1 LRHSINEELKVM
13 WYQFPV
19 FPDDKMLNLLKERSR
34 YLLVILLVSTSTV
47 NIYAQQMI
55 IGSPEEDSI
64 RLAQLAGNYDLNVS
78 MAVRPLYIKQPAS
91 NKKFQLKP
99 LPVSFATQYNSQ
111 RPFGWNDGSMI
122 LARGLQTQLR
132 AGVYLRMGIV
142 EMQLAPEWV
151 YATNPS
157 YDTSVH
163 WGTNPG
169 GVYNKLFL
177 GQSSVG
183 LRLGGVSVGVSSQNL
198 WWGPGIRSSL
208 LMSNNAPGF
217 LHAYIRSNRPL
228 KTPIGHFE
236 WQLIGAR
243 LEGDSNRPYENF
255 HLKRATESYP
265 ASWRYQSAFVFSYQ
279 PKWVPGLFLG
289 MTRTLQRYQQD
300 IGLGGGSF
308 LKKYIPVLTKAF
320 QKKNEQT
327 DDAENTDQLASFFF
341 RWLLPK
347 SKLEVYAEWGYN
359 DYKQNIRD
367 YVMDATHSAAY
378 IIGIQKL
385 YSTSKYKLLIGAEIT
400 KTAESPSNLLR
411 GAGNWYVHGGDNG
424 YTHANQIVGAGF
436 GYGSDM
442 MSLRFNYL
450 PNSKNF
456 SFLFQLE
463 KVTRD
468 PNSFSAKWTDYIWQI
483 TPRWRV
489 NRLQIILPLQFVYSN
504 TYLWN
509 SESKGTNMFMRIN
522 FNYSL

>member
-1 LRHSINEELKVM
+1 MCS
-13 WYQFPV
+13 
-19 FPDDKMLNLLKERSR
+19 S
-34 YLLVILLVSTSTV
+34 VSYV
-47 NIYAQQMI
+47 HAQQVV
-55 IGSPEEDSI
+55 IGTLEEDSI
-64 RLAQLAGNYDLNVS
+64 RMAQLAGNYDLNVS
-78 MAVRPLYIKQPAS
+78 MAVRPLYNQQPSS

-151 YATNPS
+151 YAANPS
-157 YDTSVH
+157 YDTTFH

-169 GVYNKLFL
+169 GAYNKLFL

-183 LRLGGVSVGVSSQNL
+183 IRLGGVSVGLSSQNL

-217 LHAYIRSNRPL
+217 LHAYIRSNRPI

-236 WQLIGAR
+236 WQLIGGR
-243 LEGDSNRPYENF
+243 LEGDSTRPYENF
-255 HLKRATESYP
+255 HLKRATQSYP
-265 ASWRYQSAFVFSYQ
+265 ATWRYQSAFVVSYQ

-300 IGLGGGSF
+300 IGLGGGGF
-308 LKKYIPVLTKAF
+308 LQKYIPVLTKAF
-320 QKKNEQT
+320 QKKNALT

-347 SKLEVYAEWGYN
+347 SGLEIYGEWGYN

-367 YVMDATHSAAY
+367 YVMDATHSVAY
-378 IIGIQKL
+378 TVGIQKL
-385 YSTSKYKLLIGAEIT
+385 YSSSKCKLLVGAEIT
-400 KTAESPSNLLR
+400 KTAESASNLLR

-424 YTHANQIVGAGF
+424 YTHQNQILGF
-436 GYGSDM
+436 GSGFGSNMQSFRLD
-442 MSLRFNYL
+442 YH
-450 PNSKNF
+450 PTQPSKYPLQIQF
-456 SFLFQLE
+456 DRI
-463 KVTRD
+463 VRD
-468 PNSFSAKWTDYIWQI
+468 PNNFSTGWVDYSWQVQS
-483 TPRWRV
+483 RWRK
-489 NRLQIILPLQFVYSN
+489 NNWILLPQLGLVYARNNLWVEGTQSWN
-504 TYLWN
+504 WRVVLRSTYC
-509 SESKGTNMFMRIN
+509 F
-522 FNYSL
+522 